1 MKQGRSPAGMPAI
14 PKAKA
19 THDHK
24 PGTAGF
30 SFGGFFCGMQYNKC
44 MSLLDK
50 DIREPLFEWLEA
62 RHARVRILEEK
73 QIGRSRAD
81 VVAVTEN
88 GLIGIEIKSDADTY
102 ARLPRQVK
110 DYDRYY
116 DFNIIVAGT
125 RHAGHIAEHVPE
137 WWGIVTVELDRGSMD
152 FYEMR
157 TAKPNPKMKPDKQL
171 SLLWRPELAVIQER
185 CGLPKYREKS
195 KAFVQKKLLEKLP
208 SDLLH
213 EEIIRALFERDY
225 TLIEAEIDA
234 FRTGRK

>member
-1 MKQGRSPAGMPAI
+1 
-14 PKAKA
+14 
-19 THDHK
+19 
-24 PGTAGF
+24 
-30 SFGGFFCGMQYNKC
+30 
-44 MSLLDK
+44 MSLLDR

-62 RHARVRILEEK
+62 NHSMVRILEEK

-81 VVAVTEN
+81 VVAVTEE

-137 WWGIVTVELDRGSMD
+137 WWGIVTVELDRGRMD

-157 TAKPNPKMKPDKQL
+157 SAEPNPKRKIEKQL
-171 SLLWRPELAVIQER
+171 SLLWRPELALIQER
-185 CGLPKYREKS
+185 NGMPKYREKS
-195 KAFVQKKLLEKLP
+195 KAFVQKKLLEKL
-208 SDLLH
+208 SADLVH
-213 EEIIRALFERDY
+213 EEIIHALFERDY

-234 FRTGRK
+234 FRAGRRG

>member
-1 MKQGRSPAGMPAI
+1 
-14 PKAKA
+14 
-19 THDHK
+19 
-24 PGTAGF
+24 
-30 SFGGFFCGMQYNKC
+30 

-62 RHARVRILEEK
+62 NHSMVRILEEK

-81 VVAVTEN
+81 VVAVTEE

-137 WWGIVTVELDRGSMD
+137 WWGIVTVELDRGRMD

-157 TAKPNPKMKPDKQL
+157 SAKPNPKRKIEKQL
-171 SLLWRPELAVIQER
+171 SLLWRPELVLIQER
-185 CGLPKYREKS
+185 NGMPKYREKS
-195 KAFVQKKLLEKLP
+195 KTFVQKKLLEKLP
-208 SDLLH
+208 ADLVH
-213 EEIIRALFERDY
+213 EGIIHALFERDY

-234 FRTGRK
+234 FRAGRRG